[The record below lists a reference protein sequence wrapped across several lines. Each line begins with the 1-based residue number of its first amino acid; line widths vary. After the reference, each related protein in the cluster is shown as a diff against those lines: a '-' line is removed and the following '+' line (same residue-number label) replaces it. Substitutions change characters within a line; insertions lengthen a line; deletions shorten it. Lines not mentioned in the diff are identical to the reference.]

1 MSAKKKMVRQ
11 KFRDSVFKRDRN
23 KCVICKKTENLDVHH
38 ITDRSLMPFGGYV
51 KENGISLCLEHFAIA
66 EMYHQSDGETYE
78 EGFHPKQLYNK
89 IGSSYEKALE
99 ASSKLERY
107 G

>member
-1 MSAKKKMVRQ
+1 MSAKKKMIRQ
-11 KFRDSVFKRDRN
+11 KFRDAVLKRDRN
-23 KCVICKKTENLDVHH
+23 KCVICKKTENIDVHH
-38 ITDRSLMPFGGYV
+38 ITDRSLMPCGGYV

-78 EGFHPKQLYNK
+78 EGFQPKQLYNK

-99 ASSKLERY
+99 TSRKLERY
-107 G
+107 E